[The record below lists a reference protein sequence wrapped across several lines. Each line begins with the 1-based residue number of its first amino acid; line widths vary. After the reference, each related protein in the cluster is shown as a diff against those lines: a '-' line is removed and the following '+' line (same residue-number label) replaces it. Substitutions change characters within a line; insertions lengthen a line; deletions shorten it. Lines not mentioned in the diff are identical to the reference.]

1 MKLAVMQPYF
11 LPYIGYFQ
19 LINAV
24 DKFVLLDDV
33 NYINRG
39 WINRNRIAINQQ
51 PHWLTIPLERASQNR
66 LINEISLHRDSLWRE
81 KLCLTVKTNY
91 SKAPFFEMVYPIFEN
106 ILKFPSVDLSAFLH
120 HSLKEI
126 LSYLKITTL
135 IVPTSVVYPKN
146 DLKGQ
151 YRILDIC
158 QREGA
163 TIYLNPPGGKELYE
177 CELFHAAGINL
188 YFLEPD
194 LQGMNLVS
202 GINQGTVLSI
212 LDLMMLNHPNLIRQ
226 NLACYQLV

>member
-1 MKLAVMQPYF
+1 
-11 LPYIGYFQ
+11 
-19 LINAV
+19 
-24 DKFVLLDDV
+24 
-33 NYINRG
+33 
-39 WINRNRIAINQQ
+39 
-51 PHWLTIPLERASQNR
+51 
-66 LINEISLHRDSLWRE
+66 
-81 KLCLTVKTNY
+81 
-91 SKAPFFEMVYPIFEN
+91 MVYPIFEN